1 MARCDEGY
9 LCDVCGQDVAI
20 ILDSDLYLRYILGEV
35 PLDYLHLMPER
46 HIRCNPVVA
55 QYIIATQFPP
65 VVCDGPFAKANL
77 DATYVHEEETRL
89 TQAWRRLQAIPTLGI
104 TIAEYPLSIT
114 PFSETET
121 VPCSTNL

>member
-35 PLDYLHLMPER
+35 PLEVLHLMPER

-55 QYIIATQFPP
+55 QYIAAAQFAC
-65 VVCDGPFAKANL
+65 VECNGPFAKANL
-77 DATYVHEEETRL
+77 DADYVQAEAARL
-89 TQAWRRLQAIPTLGI
+89 TQAWRRLQAIPILGL

-114 PFSETET
+114 PFSELES
-121 VPCSTNL
+121 VPC

>member
-35 PLDYLHLMPER
+35 PLDVLHLMPER

-55 QYIIATQFPP
+55 QYIVAAQFPS
-65 VVCDGPFAKANL
+65 VECVGPFAKSNL
-77 DATYVHEEETRL
+77 DCGYVQEEEARL
-89 TQAWRRLQAIPTLGI
+89 TQAWRRLHAIPTLGL

-114 PFSETET
+114 PFSELES
-121 VPCSTNL
+121 VPC

>member
-35 PLDYLHLMPER
+35 PLDVLHLMPER

-55 QYIIATQFPP
+55 QYIVATKFPS
-65 VVCDGPFAKANL
+65 VECVGPFAKANL
-77 DATYVHEEETRL
+77 DAAYVQEEEARL
-89 TQAWRRLQAIPTLGI
+89 TQAWRRLHAIPTLGL

-114 PFSETET
+114 PFSELES
-121 VPCSTNL
+121 VPC

>member
-35 PLDYLHLMPER
+35 PLDVLHLMPER
-46 HIRCNPVVA
+46 HIRCNPVLA
-55 QYIIATQFPP
+55 QYIVATKFPA
-65 VVCDGPFAKANL
+65 VECVGPFAKANL
-77 DATYVHEEETRL
+77 DADYVQEEEARL
-89 TQAWRRLQAIPTLGI
+89 TQAWRRLHAIPTLGL

-114 PFSETET
+114 PFSELES
-121 VPCSTNL
+121 VPC